1 MSEVTGYFKNVEDL
15 IRENEELKTQ
25 NDRLLYQNTMLEQY
39 KSENE
44 GLKEILSLKQRY
56 QEYPT
61 LGANV
66 IAKDISNWYKS
77 FNIDKGLIQG
87 IKEED
92 VLLSGGAG
100 YIGSHAALSLLD
112 SGHSVH
118 IIDNLSTGNESLIPK
133 NTFFT
138 KCNIN
143 DEEVIS
149 ELIKSNSFDLLMHF
163 AGFIQVEESVKNPQ
177 KYFDNNTENAT
188 KLFETCKNNGLNKIV
203 FSSTAAAYG
212 SVSENK
218 LIDENTNLNPQNP
231 YAESKIKTENF
242 LFENKH
248 DYKFI
253 ILRYFNVAGADKKLR
268 SGQISKRSTHLIKI
282 LSEVVV
288 GKRDHIE
295 IFGNDY
301 NTADGT
307 AIRDYIHVS
316 DLADIHLEVAKYLLE
331 NSESNL
337 FNCGYG
343 NGFSVLDVINTA
355 NKISG
360 DKIDYKFSNRR
371 DGDVEQLIADTS
383 KILKHIDWRPKHND
397 LSEIINSSIKWEE
410 KINESNT

>member
-1 MSEVTGYFKNVEDL
+1 MSFVKYINFKL
-15 IRENEELKTQ
+15 IN
-25 NDRLLYQNTMLEQY
+25 NNLLDTYMN
-39 KSENE
+39 
-44 GLKEILSLKQRY
+44 
-56 QEYPT
+56 
-61 LGANV
+61 
-66 IAKDISNWYKS
+66 
-77 FNIDKGLIQG
+77 F
-87 IKEED
+87 
-92 VLLSGGAG
+92 LLTGGAG

-112 SGHSVH
+112 AGHSVH
-118 IIDNLSTGNESLIPK
+118 IIDDLSTGNKSLIPK
-133 NTFFT
+133 KAFFT

-149 ELIKSNSFDLLMHF
+149 KLIKSNSFDLLMHF
-163 AGFIQVEESVKNPQ
+163 AGFIQVEESVKYPQ

-242 LFENKH
+242 LFENKD

-282 LSEVVV
+282 LSEVAV

-301 NTADGT
+301 NTPDGT

-331 NSESNL
+331 GSESNL

-355 NKISG
+355 NKIS
-360 DKIDYKFSNRR
+360 DEKINYKFSNRR
-371 DGDVEQLIADTS
+371 DGDVEQLIANTS
-383 KILKHIDWRPKHND
+383 KILKHIDWMPKHND
-397 LSEIINSSIKWEE
+397 LSEIINSSIKWEK